1 MARQAEFI
9 INGTSIKAELK
20 KVDRKKIYGWS
31 SVEVFDENGSKCK
44 LASISDG
51 IHVLPSGSSSLL
63 KFNDKGETVSSS
75 DLVGFNQNGEKV
87 EKVPSIYDGIIELKE
102 STIDDYLSLA
112 VKTVYQ
118 LNMEDDTTML
128 SLLKDGKVLYFVF
141 NYRADYEGDDAFLIS
156 NGETAFVVTGKI
168 ADLEFIGMNDNEKE
182 LVLNEEESSEEDELD
197 FAMF

>member
-9 INGTSIKAELK
+9 INRTSVMAELK

-31 SVEVFDENGSKCK
+31 TVDVFDENGSKCK

-75 DLVGFNQNGEKV
+75 DLVGFNQKGEKV
-87 EKVPSIYDGIIELKE
+87 EKVPSIYDGKVELKE

-128 SLLKDGKVLYFVF
+128 SELKDGKVFSFVF

-156 NGETAFVVTGKI
+156 NGETAFAVIGKI
-168 ADLEFIGMNDNEKE
+168 ADLEFVGMNDNEKE
-182 LVLNEEESSEEDELD
+182 LVVNEEESSEEDELD

>member
-9 INGTSIKAELK
+9 INGNSVMAELK

-31 SVEVFDENGSKCK
+31 TIEVFDENGSKCK

-51 IHVLPSGSSSLL
+51 VHVLPSGSSSLL

-75 DLVGFNQNGEKV
+75 DLVGFNQKGEKV
-87 EKVPSIYDGIIELKE
+87 EKVPSIYDGKVELKE
-102 STIDDYLSLA
+102 ATIDDYLSLA

-128 SLLKDGKVLYFVF
+128 SELKDGKVFSFVF

-156 NGETAFVVTGKI
+156 NGETAFAVIGKV
-168 ADLEFIGMNDNEKE
+168 ADWEFVGMNDNEKE
-182 LVLNEEESSEEDELD
+182 LVVNEEESSEEDELD

>member
-9 INGTSIKAELK
+9 INGNSVMAELK

-31 SVEVFDENGSKCK
+31 TIEVFDENGSKCK

-51 IHVLPSGSSSLL
+51 VHVLPSGSSSLI

-75 DLVGFNQNGEKV
+75 DLVGFNQKGEKV
-87 EKVPSIYDGIIELKE
+87 EKVPSIYDGKVELKE
-102 STIDDYLSLA
+102 ATIDDYLSLA

-118 LNMEDDTTML
+118 LNMEVDTTML
-128 SLLKDGKVLYFVF
+128 SELKDGKVFSFVF

-156 NGETAFVVTGKI
+156 NGETAFAVIGKV
-168 ADLEFIGMNDNEKE
+168 ADLEFVGMNDNEKE
-182 LVLNEEESSEEDELD
+182 LVVNEEESSEEDELD